1 MTALKTFA
9 ILLAI
14 FSTLYLYAYPHQ
26 QPTPQT
32 DLSIGE

>member
-1 MTALKTFA
+1 MTALKTFT

-14 FSTLYLYAYPHQ
+14 FSTLYLYIYPRQ
-26 QPTPQT
+26 QPAPQI